1 MGRSKTSRWR
11 SEKQCLWFVP
21 YQRCSVSVCQLSEVN
36 VCGLLCS
43 AVLSPLSPSTALL
56 TILQPGVSHFT
67 QFTQHPLTAD
77 TTADGLAELPDVVSS
92 VLGVVYDMMQEDGR
106 VCCLLFLSRVN
117 FTKLDLSLHRPQMS
131 LTQTIL
137 RFLSGLNRKW
147 ATGLQ
152 IELYWRVGSS
162 SVTNQESAL
171 T

>member
-1 MGRSKTSRWR
+1 M
-11 SEKQCLWFVP
+11 
-21 YQRCSVSVCQLSEVN
+21 SVRQLSEVN

-67 QFTQHPLTAD
+67 QFTQFTQHPLTAD
-77 TTADGLAELPDVVSS
+77 ATADGLAELPDVVSS
-92 VLGVVYDMMQEDGR
+92 VLGVVYDMMEEDGK
-106 VCCLLFLSRVN
+106 VCCLLFLSSVN

-147 ATGLQ
+147 AAGLQ
-152 IELYWRVGSS
+152 IELYWRVGSF
-162 SVTNQESAL
+162 SVTNRESAL

>member
-1 MGRSKTSRWR
+1 M
-11 SEKQCLWFVP
+11 
-21 YQRCSVSVCQLSEVN
+21 N

-77 TTADGLAELPDVVSS
+77 TTANGLAELPDVVSS
-92 VLGVVYDMMQEDGR
+92 VLGVVYDMMEEDGKIF
-106 VCCLLFLSRVN
+106 CLLFLLECVN
-117 FTKLDLSLHRPQMS
+117 FTKLNLSLHCPQMS

-137 RFLSGLNRKW
+137 WFLSGLNRKW
-147 ATGLQ
+147 AAGPQ
-152 IELYWRVGSS
+152 IELYWRVGSF

>member
-1 MGRSKTSRWR
+1 M
-11 SEKQCLWFVP
+11 
-21 YQRCSVSVCQLSEVN
+21 N

-43 AVLSPLSPSTALL
+43 AVLSPLSPCTALL

-67 QFTQHPLTAD
+67 QFSQRPLTTDA
-77 TTADGLAELPDVVSS
+77 TADGLAELPDVVSS
-92 VLGVVYDMMQEDGR
+92 VLGVVYDMMEEDGK
-106 VCCLLFLSRVN
+106 VCCLLFLSSVN

-131 LTQTIL
+131 LTQTSL

-147 ATGLQ
+147 AAGLQ
-152 IELYWRVGSS
+152 IELYWRVGSF